1 MGQFPKILWTENMFK
16 LYLLV
21 VSLAAVLSA
30 PLEDTADVVAAK
42 AEFQA
47 AFDMAAEGRLGELAP
62 VNNDVQAEQI
72 ATAYMAD
79 TDDVAAAKVEFQSA
93 FVQAEQIA
101 AAYMADTEDVAAAK
115 AEFMAAFEDAEAGVQ
130 AAVAPMVEAVAAP
143 EVEEVAA
150 PEAEAAAA
158 PVVNALPMHYLL
170 PYAPAYTY
178 SVPVVHHLGAYA
190 LPYAYP
196 LTLAPMNEEASEPAV
211 ESA

>member
-21 VSLAAVLSA
+21 VSAVAVLSA

-47 AFDMAAEGRLGELAP
+47 AFDMAVEGRLGELAP
-62 VNNDVQAEQI
+62 VNND
-72 ATAYMAD
+72 
-79 TDDVAAAKVEFQSA
+79 
-93 FVQAEQIA
+93 VQAEQIA

-115 AEFMAAFEDAEAGVQ
+115 AQFMAAFEDAEAGVQ
-130 AAVAPMVEAVAAP
+130 AAAPMVEAVAAP
-143 EVEEVAA
+143 MVAEVAAPEVEGVAA

-178 SVPVVHHLGAYA
+178 SMPVVHHLGAYA

-196 LTLAPMNEEASEPAV
+196 LTLAPVMGAVNEEASEPAV

>member
-16 LYLLV
+16 LYLLL
-21 VSLAAVLSA
+21 VSAVAVLSA
-30 PLEDTADVVAAK
+30 PLEDTANVVAAK

-47 AFDMAAEGRLGELAP
+47 AFDMAVEGRLGELAP

-79 TDDVAAAKVEFQSA
+79 TDDVAAAKVDFQSA
-93 FVQAEQIA
+93 FAQAEAGEHIALAPVNNDVQAEQIA

-115 AEFMAAFEDAEAGVQ
+115 AQFMTAFEDAEA
-130 AAVAPMVEAVAAP
+130 AAPMVEA
-143 EVEEVAA
+143 
-150 PEAEAAAA
+150 
-158 PVVNALPMHYLL
+158 VNALPMHYLL

-178 SVPVVHHLGAYA
+178 SMPVVHHLGAYA

-196 LTLAPMNEEASEPAV
+196 LTLAPVMGAVNEEASEPAV

>member
-21 VSLAAVLSA
+21 VSAVAVLSA

-47 AFDMAAEGRLGELAP
+47 AFDMAVEGRLGELAP

-79 TDDVAAAKVEFQSA
+79 T
-93 FVQAEQIA
+93 
-101 AAYMADTEDVAAAK
+101 EDVAAAK
-115 AEFMAAFEDAEAGVQ
+115 AQFMAAFEDAEA
-130 AAVAPMVEAVAAP
+130 AAPMVEAVAAPMVAEVAAP

-178 SVPVVHHLGAYA
+178 SMPVVHHLGAYA

-196 LTLAPMNEEASEPAV
+196 LTLAPVMGAVNEEASEPAV

>member
-21 VSLAAVLSA
+21 VSAVAVLSA

-47 AFDMAAEGRLGELAP
+47 AFDMAVEGRLGELAP

-79 TDDVAAAKVEFQSA
+79 TDDVAAAKAQ
-93 FVQAEQIA
+93 
-101 AAYMADTEDVAAAK
+101 
-115 AEFMAAFEDAEAGVQ
+115 FMAAFEDAEAGVQ
-130 AAVAPMVEAVAAP
+130 AAAPMVEAVAAP
-143 EVEEVAA
+143 MVAEVAA

-178 SVPVVHHLGAYA
+178 SMPVVHHLGAYA

-196 LTLAPMNEEASEPAV
+196 LSLAPVMGAVNEEASEPAV

>member
-1 MGQFPKILWTENMFK
+1 MMYKPN
-16 LYLLV
+16 
-21 VSLAAVLSA
+21 
-30 PLEDTADVVAAK
+30 
-42 AEFQA
+42 
-47 AFDMAAEGRLGELAP
+47 RLPPPTWL
-62 VNNDVQAEQI
+62 
-72 ATAYMAD
+72 
-79 TDDVAAAKVEFQSA
+79 TDDVAAAKVDFESA
-93 FVQAEQIA
+93 FAQAEAGEHIALAPVNNDVQAEQIA

-143 EVEEVAA
+143 EVEAVAA

-196 LTLAPMNEEASEPAV
+196 LTLAPVNEEASEPAV